1 LRANLAVAVLHR
13 ESAARREIREC
24 WEGREFVWGKW
35 VVLGAPMECQQ
46 KSQNIAG
53 MQKIDGE
60 MIDHVW
66 TERRQFRRR
75 KRKNREAKK
84 RVNEDEKY

>member
-1 LRANLAVAVLHR
+1 
-13 ESAARREIREC
+13 
-24 WEGREFVWGKW
+24 
-35 VVLGAPMECQQ
+35 MECQQ

-75 KRKNREAKK
+75 NRKNREAKK
-84 RVNEDEKY
+84 RVNEEEKY